1 MRLPLSLPVARLT
14 SLVLAMLPLACTNE
28 PAAETD
34 AASETNPGDGDGDTT
49 GDGDGDGDGEPLLP
63 GECELPIEEVILA
76 DARLQVVDG
85 GELRDAQGRAVIMRG
100 LNTGNRNKTA
110 PFVPFPITDDI
121 ALDEFRLAADE
132 FFAPMRDWGLDTAR
146 LPFSWAALEPERD
159 VWDEQYLDRYEVMVD
174 AAWSAGLR
182 VIIDFHQDVWAE
194 NYCGD
199 GFPTW
204 AVADPSAPWHEC
216 PDSEWG
222 LKYVT
227 NPDVRAAFDRFW
239 ANEDQLIDEFHVMW
253 MKMAER
259 FADHPGVVA
268 LEVLNEP
275 GWGTTA
281 DIQQWKLD
289 VLTPF
294 HDEVIPMLHA
304 AAPDLLIVYDNPGI
318 DAVGLFPDPTHPRP
332 AGDYLI
338 YGPHLYGAGTYGP
351 EQPNPGEFMGELAE
365 HGRTTDVHVLLGE
378 FGFQPNEEAGPA
390 WLTDVAAAL
399 DAERMSATMW
409 EYSYNE
415 QLWNYENFSMVDAA
429 GNERVMLDA
438 WVRPWLRAV
447 SGQAPK
453 FEWDAAQQV
462 GSASWTAGDGV
473 TQIAMPRRLFGDAGP
488 SSVEITGDGACFT
501 IDMQRSELRVIANAG
516 ASVSVSFAR

>member
-1 MRLPLSLPVARLT
+1 MRVTLPFACLT
-14 SLVLAMLPLACTNE
+14 SLTFALLPLACTNE
-28 PAAETD
+28 LAAETE
-34 AASETNPGDGDGDTT
+34 AASETDPGDGDGDTT
-49 GDGDGDGDGEPLLP
+49 GPGDGDGDGDGDPLLP
-63 GECELPIEEVILA
+63 GECATPIDPIVLA

-85 GELRDAQGRAVIMRG
+85 GELRDSLGRAVIMRG

-121 ALDEFRLAADE
+121 ALDEFRVAADE
-132 FFAPMRDWGLDTAR
+132 FFAPMRDWGMDTTR

-174 AAWSAGLR
+174 AAWAAGLR
-182 VIIDFHQDVWAE
+182 VIIDFHQDIWAE
-194 NYCGD
+194 NFCGD

-216 PDSEWG
+216 PDSQWG

-227 NPDVRAAFDRFW
+227 NADVRASFDRFW

-275 GWGTTA
+275 GWGTTN
-281 DIQQWKLD
+281 DVQQWKLD

-304 AAPDLLIVYDNPGI
+304 AAPDLLIAYDNPGI
-318 DAVGLFPDPTHPRP
+318 DAVGLFPELTHPRP

-338 YGPHLYGAGTYGP
+338 YGPHIYGAGTYGP
-351 EQPNPGEFMGELAE
+351 EQPNPGELMGEFAE

-378 FGFQPNEEAGPA
+378 FGFQPSEEAGPA
-390 WLTDVAAAL
+390 WLTDVAEAL
-399 DAERMSATMW
+399 DLERMSATMW

-415 QLWNYENFSMVDAA
+415 PLWNYEDFSMVDAA

-447 SGQAPK
+447 SGEAPQ
-453 FEWDAAQQV
+453 FGWDAALEL
-462 GSASWTAGDGV
+462 GNASWTAGDGV

-488 SSVEITGDGACFT
+488 SSLEITGDGACFT
-501 IDMQRSELRVIANAG
+501 IDMQRSEVRVIANPG
-516 ASVSVSFAR
+516 ASVSLQFAR